1 MSLTGKQDRIR
12 IANAGGY
19 WGDDPGA
26 FLRQLT
32 EGPIDYITQDFLAE
46 ITMSI
51 LQKQRQRNPSA
62 GYASDFVKQLSGG
75 LDLLTATSTRVI
87 SNAGGINPLGCAEA
101 VCAMARERRKTL
113 SVAVVEGDDL
123 MHRLDGLLAAGHQ
136 LSNMETDEP
145 LSRVRDRITSANV
158 YLGAAPV
165 VDALASGAQIVVT
178 GRVTDT
184 GVTAAIP
191 VYEFGWPLDDWPRLA
206 SAVVAGH
213 ILECGAQAS
222 GGNLTDWRVVPDFL
236 NMGFPICEI
245 AADGSFEISKHP
257 KCGGWVGRQSVSS
270 QLVYE
275 MGDPRSYITP
285 DVVADFT
292 SIELEEIGEGR
303 VRVRGAQGA
312 PRPETLKVSIS
323 YKAGFKAHGSMI
335 ISGPGSVDKARAT
348 ADIFWRRLDIE
359 FEETSTELVGFN
371 SCHGAA
377 APSSDP
383 PEILLRLGARDKDRQ
398 KLEAFAELFP
408 SLILSSVSGIAIV
421 GARPKIQEVVAYWP
435 CLIPAE
441 EVTPTWHL
449 LGSEEK
455 IRVPWL
461 PPAEGDREAPES
473 EAPRTSPTAPESVP
487 GEIRQVALSTLC
499 YGRSGDKGDTC
510 NIGIVARSPR
520 VFPWLREYLT
530 ADRVK
535 DYFGEMCQ
543 GEVERFEVPNLWA
556 LNFLLHQS
564 LGGGG
569 TVSLR
574 VDPQGKTMADAL
586 LSSLVEIPASL
597 QEEDK

>member
-1 MSLTGKQDRIR
+1 MSQSGKRRRVR

-26 FLRQLT
+26 FLRQLS

-51 LQKQRQRNPSA
+51 LQKQRQRDPSA

-75 LDLLTATSTRVI
+75 LDLLTSTGTRVI
-87 SNAGGINPLGCAEA
+87 SNAGGINPQGCADA
-101 VCAMARERRKTL
+101 VCALARERGETL

-123 MHRLDGLLAAGHQ
+123 MHRLDSLLAAGHL
-136 LSNMETDEP
+136 LSNMETGAP
-145 LSRVRDRITSANV
+145 LAGIRDRIMSANV

-165 VDALASGAQIVVT
+165 VDALGSEAQIVVT

-191 VYEFGWPLDDWPRLA
+191 VHAFGWSLDDWPRLA

-222 GGNLTDWRVVPDFL
+222 GGNLTDWRSVSDFL

-245 AADGSFEISKHP
+245 SEDGSFEISKHP
-257 KCGGWVGRQSVSS
+257 GCGGWVSRESVAS

-275 MGDPRSYITP
+275 MGNPRSYITP

-292 SIELEEIGEGR
+292 SIELEDKGEGQ
-303 VRVRGAQGA
+303 VRVQGA
-312 PRPETLKVSIS
+312 RGGPRPETLKVSIS
-323 YKAGFKAHGSMI
+323 YQDGFKAHGRMI
-335 ISGPGSVDKARAT
+335 ISGPDSVDKARAT
-348 ADIFWRRLDIE
+348 AEIFWRRLDVE

-371 SCHGAA
+371 ACHGRT
-377 APSSDP
+377 APASDP
-383 PEILLRLGARDKDRQ
+383 PEILLRLGARDKDRD
-398 KLEAFAELFP
+398 KLHGFAELFP

-421 GARPKIQEVVAYWP
+421 GARPRIQEVIAYWP
-435 CLIPAE
+435 CLIPAS

-449 LGSEEK
+449 QGSQRK
-455 IRVPWL
+455 TRVPWL
-461 PPAEGDREAPES
+461 PPPEVGGEVPDSDLHCTRQPAPQ
-473 EAPRTSPTAPESVP
+473 SPAMET
-487 GEIRQVALSTLC
+487 RQVVLSSLC

-520 VFPWLREYLT
+520 FFPWLLENLT
-530 ADRVK
+530 ADLVK
-535 DYFGEMCQ
+535 DYFGEMCR
-543 GEVERFEVPNLWA
+543 GEVERHEIPNLWA

-586 LSSLVEIPASL
+586 LRSLVEIPVDL
-597 QEEDK
+597 LEQGT